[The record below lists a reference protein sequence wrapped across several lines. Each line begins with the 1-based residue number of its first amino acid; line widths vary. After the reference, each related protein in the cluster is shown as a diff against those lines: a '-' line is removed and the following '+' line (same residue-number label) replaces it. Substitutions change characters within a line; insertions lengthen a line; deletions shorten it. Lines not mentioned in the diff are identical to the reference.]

1 MTIEELVGKSADE
14 LEAMTQAELDAW
26 AEPLLKFVRPDK
38 DAINVE
44 RIEKK
49 AVIGYNQRDKE
60 ARLQRLMDM
69 IPD

>member
-1 MTIEELVGKSADE
+1 MTIEELVGKSACE
-14 LEAMTQAELDAW
+14 LESMTQVELDAW

-38 DAINVE
+38 TIPTE
-44 RIEKK
+44 KFEKK